1 MAQQGPLPANR
12 GSRPFQ
18 DDFVDC
24 LTSQTFPVSPVKV
37 QRMFAHL
44 QRPLNLSLV
53 LCDRNWA
60 AIKAAGPYVC
70 CAIDIAVVIWHGKKD
85 YFLNRFQQTHHIPEV
100 VSVALATLKLNPCA
114 TRLAANKQT
123 EASNG

>member
-70 CAIDIAVVIWHGKKD
+70 CAIDIAVVIWRGKKD
-85 YFLNRFQQTHHIPEV
+85 YFLNRFQQTHHILGVCVGAIGNFDIEPLRDQV
-100 VSVALATLKLNPCA
+100 G
-114 TRLAANKQT
+114 RQ
-123 EASNG
+123 